1 MIADPAIETE
11 QPPGTY
17 TVTVTF
23 DAGTSV
29 REVQTD
35 HVRMPYQIF
44 LLALGDMR
52 CSGGP
57 GLTGRVL
64 CWHVNPTN
72 K

>member
-1 MIADPAIETE
+1 MNADPAIEVDL
-11 QPPGTY
+11 PPGTY

-23 DAGTSV
+23 DAGTSE

-35 HVRMPYQIF
+35 HKRMPYQIF
-44 LLALGDMR
+44 LQALGDMR
-52 CSGGP
+52 CSSGP

-64 CWHVNPTN
+64 VWHVNRVN